1 MVDVGL
7 EDGVEGGSGV
17 KATRYVEEEEDDDED
32 GEVLPLVWH
41 ERRSKARSNTS
52 SLAA

>member
-1 MVDVGL
+1 
-7 EDGVEGGSGV
+7 VEGGSGV